1 MHENTKY
8 NFENLENTENAEN
21 TFHLAFQDFLDR
33 LKNFV
38 KRATTCEPTRFSNP
52 NIIFTENYTRYKRH
66 GDEENSDCKFDDR
79 IIGTI
84 TILALAIFGISV
96 CCCERMRKK
105 QVDVMNVRRKS
116 IQDENKKANKG
127 KRKGSKKE
135 GDNGYNPGAGGF
147 HAVKFDV

>member
-1 MHENTKY
+1 MHETRED
-8 NFENLENTENAEN
+8 NFEKTENTENAE
-21 TFHLAFQDFLDR
+21 TSLQLAFQDLLAR

-38 KRATTCEPTRFSNP
+38 KRATTCEPTRYSNP
-52 NIIFTENYTRYKRH
+52 NIIFTEHYTRYKRH

-105 QVDVMNVRRKS
+105 TVDDMNVRRKS
-116 IQDENKKANKG
+116 IQDENNKVNKAKK
-127 KRKGSKKE
+127 KGSKKE
-135 GDNGYNPGAGGF
+135 KDNGYNPGAGGF